1 MKKAVALVP
10 LLIMILLLAACGRQ
24 QLDLADMTSINI
36 DGKRAIAWEGR
47 TYELFCVVSKSDCG
61 EQIGYVDG
69 DTDDRVS
76 EYKGCSSRHGCRRYN
91 AAHDGSDK
99 TMWTGRRFCPCVLS
113 CEWQDPACRNGC

>member
-36 DGKRAIAWEGR
+36 NGKRAIVWEGR

-76 EYKGCSSRHGCRRYN
+76 EYKGCSSDEWLVN
-91 AAHDGSDK
+91 WMPTDGGAFLLKEQSVVDI
-99 TMWTGRRFCPCVLS
+99 P
-113 CEWQDPACRNGC
+113 NGLEAEY